1 MAEVQL
7 TVRAHL
13 NPTESQEKLEKAITN
28 LFGDIEL
35 NRTKIHGVTYLEI
48 KVSGIESLRQLKQRI
63 ASDRIRDATR
73 AMLSR
78 WAAKNE
84 KVTFYLNRQAAYAN
98 HVSIYHASKSPLGPI
113 EVEID
118 GPPDYIV
125 QFLTGKGNN
134 SNR

>member
-1 MAEVQL
+1 MAEIKL

-28 LFGDIEL
+28 LFGEVTL
-35 NRTKIHGVTYLEI
+35 ERTKIHGVTYLEA
-48 KVSGIESLRQLKQRI
+48 KASGIESMGQLRQRI
-63 ASDRIRDATR
+63 ASDRIRDAAR

-84 KVTFYLNRQAAYAN
+84 KVTFHLNRQAAYAN

-113 EVEID
+113 EVEIE
-118 GPPDYIV
+118 GPPERIIE
-125 QFLTGKGNN
+125 FLTGKGNA
-134 SNR
+134 

>member
-1 MAEVQL
+1 MAEIQL

-28 LFGDIEL
+28 LFGEVTL
-35 NRTKIHGVTYLEI
+35 ERTKIHGVTYLEG
-48 KVSGIESLRQLKQRI
+48 KASGIESMGQLRQRI
-63 ASDRIRDATR
+63 ASDRIRDAAR

-84 KVTFYLNRQAAYAN
+84 KVTFHLNRQAAYVN

-113 EVEID
+113 EVEVEGSPEQI
-118 GPPDYIV
+118 IE
-125 QFLTGKGNN
+125 FLTGKGPA
-134 SNR
+134 